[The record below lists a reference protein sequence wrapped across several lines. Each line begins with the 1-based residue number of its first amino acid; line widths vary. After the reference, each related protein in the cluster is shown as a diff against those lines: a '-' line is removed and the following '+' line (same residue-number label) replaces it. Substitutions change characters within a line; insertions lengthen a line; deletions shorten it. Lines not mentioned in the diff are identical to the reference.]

1 MTGPLH
7 GVRVLDLTR
16 LLPGGFATMALA
28 DRCSGGASD
37 RSPATCAATTVGRFS
52 STWLPV
58 PTC

>member
-28 DRCSGGASD
+28 DLGADVIKVEQARRRRRLAVGPALRVD
-37 RSPATCAATTVGRFS
+37 R
-52 STWLPV
+52 
-58 PTC
+58 